1 MEQRSDNASEVALEL
16 SEELGQLT
24 RDLFVYSYLHGCAT
38 ETAQDQKDDLEEER
52 DRLVTENLRLLQSI
66 Q

>member
-16 SEELGQLT
+16 SEELGQILET
-24 RDLFVYSYLHGCAT
+24 CLCSYLHGGAT

-52 DRLVTENLRLLQSI
+52 DRLVAESLRLLQST